1 MGNHITDMVM
11 WLASSRLCRRGVTA
25 SVVSIVSIVPAFADI
40 SAVGGPCRNRNH
52 FPCALVA

>member
-1 MGNHITDMVM
+1 MGNHITDM
-11 WLASSRLCRRGVTA
+11 ASEPLCRRGVTA

-40 SAVGGPCRNRNH
+40 FGGWWTMPQPKP